1 MADLAS
7 NLGTML
13 RASWRADRLRSA
25 GALVTTGLIPVTRPL
40 RAIGLGVF
48 VDGVISGDHRRMVTG
63 VAIVAGLTGVNRML
77 DWASLTIRMRLRE
90 HTILFLDQKVMEL
103 AAGAPGLEHHERP
116 DLQDH
121 MELLRID
128 RGYLVNPFMPIAWTL
143 ASVIQIAVTVLVL
156 ARLHPVLALLPVAGV
171 PSLLATIRV
180 EGMREKVR
188 RQEAERTRLLLHLLE
203 LTTEAPA
210 GKEVRVFGLADELVR
225 RHREV
230 FDDVERAQVRF
241 NVRSALIM
249 ATGWTTFA
257 LGYMA
262 AIAFVALR
270 AVDGAL
276 SVGAVVITFS
286 MGAQINGQLSELV
299 ANITWFS
306 RTANAIGRFRWLQK
320 YADEAEAA
328 VTPRDPRPA
337 PERLRDGVTLD
348 DVGFAYPG
356 TDVPVLDHV
365 SLRLPAGS
373 TVAIVGENGAGKTTL
388 VKLLCRFYEPTH
400 GTIEVDGTDL
410 RCFAIDEWRARLA
423 GGFQDFARL
432 QFVALESVGVG
443 DLRHFESEPAVMGA
457 LTRAAAD
464 DVLPSLPDGLAT
476 QLGRDFDGGVELS
489 VGQWQKVALGRAM
502 MREAPLVLV
511 LDEPTASLDAPTE
524 HALFERFAGAARE
537 AAAHNGAITVLVSH
551 RFSTVRMADLIVVVA
566 GGRVTEAGSHDQLMD
581 ADGMYAELYRLQ
593 ARGYG

>member
-1 MADLAS
+1 
-7 NLGTML
+7 ML

-103 AAGAPGLEHHERP
+103 AAGAPGVEHHERP

-388 VKLLCRFYEPTH
+388 VK
-400 GTIEVDGTDL
+400 
-410 RCFAIDEWRARLA
+410 
-423 GGFQDFARL
+423 
-432 QFVALESVGVG
+432 
-443 DLRHFESEPAVMGA
+443 
-457 LTRAAAD
+457 
-464 DVLPSLPDGLAT
+464 
-476 QLGRDFDGGVELS
+476 
-489 VGQWQKVALGRAM
+489 
-502 MREAPLVLV
+502 
-511 LDEPTASLDAPTE
+511 
-524 HALFERFAGAARE
+524 
-537 AAAHNGAITVLVSH
+537 
-551 RFSTVRMADLIVVVA
+551 
-566 GGRVTEAGSHDQLMD
+566 
-581 ADGMYAELYRLQ
+581 
-593 ARGYG
+593 

>member
-1 MADLAS
+1 
-7 NLGTML
+7 ML

-337 PERLRDGVTLD
+337 PERLRDGITLD

-443 DLRHFESEPAVMGA
+443 DLRHFESEPAVVGA

-524 HALFERFAGAARE
+524 HSLFERFAGAARE

-551 RFSTVRMADLIVVVA
+551 RFSTVRVADLIVVVA
-566 GGRVTEAGSHDQLMD
+566 GGRVAEAGSHDQLMD

>member
-443 DLRHFESEPAVMGA
+443 DLRHFESEPAVVGA

-551 RFSTVRMADLIVVVA
+551 RFSTVRVADLIVVVA
-566 GGRVTEAGSHDQLMD
+566 GGRVAEAGSHDQLMD

>member
-1 MADLAS
+1 
-7 NLGTML
+7 ML

-443 DLRHFESEPAVMGA
+443 DLRHFESEPAVVGA

-566 GGRVTEAGSHDQLMD
+566 GGRVAEAGSHDQLMD